1 MKTGIEKIIDDA
13 FHLLD
18 ECRILPALDA
28 LNRARAL
35 TEVPSRRLFLT
46 FNIGVIYW
54 DKLGNGI
61 VAKTEFMAAAN
72 FEGPGRGD
80 PPVSVL
86 VASAAENLMLCAT
99 SYEEFDRFSS
109 LLHSVAPDA
118 PILAGLPPVVR
129 EMREFGDPWSSVMFR
144 LAMNNYYRNDPA
156 LDRGRYGVAMST
168 YQLLLSGRRQQ
179 RLSREDWRLAV
190 LEYCP
195 LAIRMTMDCINRRG
209 GDADRNSPEEVL
221 PILSDS
227 LPFIDEYLE
236 RFPGDEQ
243 CREMRDKALSILS
256 SMRGRPLIPPPGT
269 AASSGLRPISSSE
282 YRCRRCRNAIADP
295 TQTCPICGAPSA
307 LLPVFPGVLL
317 LSLLTGWLLWHFL
330 ASSSLLI
337 RGIFAVGSFFFVLC
351 GVGPVVFQIRLAL
364 FRKDGA

>member
-1 MKTGIEKIIDDA
+1 
-13 FHLLD
+13 
-18 ECRILPALDA
+18 
-28 LNRARAL
+28 
-35 TEVPSRRLFLT
+35 
-46 FNIGVIYW
+46 
-54 DKLGNGI
+54 
-61 VAKTEFMAAAN
+61 
-72 FEGPGRGD
+72 
-80 PPVSVL
+80 
-86 VASAAENLMLCAT
+86 MLCAS

-129 EMREFGDPWSSVMFR
+129 EMREFGNPWSSVMFR
-144 LAMNNYYRNDPA
+144 LAMNNYNRNDPA

-168 YQLLLSGRRQQ
+168 YHLLLSGRRQQ

-195 LAIRMTMDCINRRG
+195 LAMRMTMDCINRRG

-236 RFPGDEQ
+236 RFSGDEQ

-256 SMRGRPLIPPPGT
+256 SMRGRPLTLPSGT
-269 AASSGLRPISSSE
+269 AASSGLRPASGADSN

-295 TQTCPICGAPSA
+295 TQACPSCGAPSA

-337 RGIFAVGSFFFVLC
+337 RGLFAVGSCLFVL
-351 GVGPVVFQIRLAL
+351 GVVGPVVFQIRLAL
-364 FRKDGA
+364 LRKDNS